1 MDVIILA
8 AGQATR
14 LRPLT
19 DDRPKCLLEV
29 GGRPIISRAVALLLE
44 RGLGR
49 ITVVDGYL
57 GDLIRA
63 SLLAEFPGVDFRF
76 IRNADYATTNNA
88 WSLHLAAGLA
98 PGPFM
103 LLDADIV
110 FAGGVLDLLLAH
122 PAANRLALRSQ
133 GGIGEEEMKVA
144 LDAQGRVRALGKEL
158 EPSAAAGES
167 VGIEIFGAEF
177 ARALGPV
184 LRRRLHD
191 EGRLGEYYE
200 AAFLEL
206 VEAGHE
212 VVAVDIGALPCREI
226 DTPGDL
232 EDARAE
238 FGGR

>member
-1 MDVIILA
+1 MEVVILA

-29 GGRPIISRAVALLLE
+29 GGRPIISRAVALLAE
-44 RGLGR
+44 RGLDR
-49 ITVVDGYL
+49 ITIVDGYR
-57 GDLIRA
+57 GDMIRA
-63 SLLAEFPGVDFRF
+63 ALDAEFPGVDFRY

-88 WSLHLAAGLA
+88 WSLHLAASLP

-110 FAGGVLDLLLAH
+110 FAGDVLDLLLAH

-133 GGIGEEEMKVA
+133 GGVGDEEMKVA

-167 VGIEIFGAEF
+167 VGIEVFGTDF
-177 ARALGPV
+177 AGALWPV
-184 LRRRLHD
+184 LRRRLLD
-191 EGRLGEYYE
+191 ERRLGEYYE
-200 AAFLEL
+200 SSFLEL
-206 VEAGHE
+206 VRSGHD

-226 DTPGDL
+226 DTPADL
-232 EDARAE
+232 EEARAE
-238 FGGR
+238 FGGH